1 MISERHLRRSGLAA
15 IAEKVD
21 RGERLSREDGILLY
35 EHPDLNAV
43 GDLANRVRERLNGN
57 VAYYNINQ
65 HINPTNIC
73 NKFCKFCAFYRTPKD
88 EDAYALTLDQIRARV
103 REKLHE
109 PITEIHMV
117 GGVNPD
123 LPFEF
128 YLDMI
133 RAVHEVRPE
142 AHVKALTMVEVAAFA
157 EQAGRDPESII
168 RDLKEAG
175 LGSFPGGGA
184 EVMSARLHRLLF
196 PKKIDFRGWLAC
208 ARTAHRLGL
217 RSNATMLY
225 GHVETT
231 EEKVDHLLLLREAQD
246 ETGGFMTFIPL
257 AFHPENTK
265 LSHLRKATA
274 MEDLRNV
281 ALARLML
288 DNFPHVKAFWIMITP
303 RVAQIALSYGADDM
317 DGTVTTEEIVHAA
330 GAETSQNLTRNDLVN
345 LIREAGRDPVE
356 RDTLYRP
363 VPPRLEAPGSPASQG
378 V

>member
-1 MISERHLRRSGLAA
+1 MFSSQYLEKAGLGE
-15 IAEKVD
+15 IARKVE
-21 RGERLSREDGILLY
+21 RGERLGREDGIALY
-35 EHPDLNAV
+35 QHADLNAV
-43 GDLANRVRERLNGN
+43 GMLANRVRERLNGN
-57 VAYYNINQ
+57 VAYYNVNQ

-73 NKFCKFCAFYRTPKD
+73 DKFCKFCAFYRTPKD
-88 EDAYALTLDQIRARV
+88 HDAYALSLDQIRARV
-103 REKLHE
+103 REKAHE

-123 LPFEF
+123 LPFDF

-133 RAVHEVRPE
+133 RAVHDERPE
-142 AHVKALTMVEVAAFA
+142 VHVKALTMVEVAAFSR
-157 EQAGRDPESII
+157 QTGRSVEAII
-168 RDLKEAG
+168 LDLKNAG

-196 PKKIDFRGWLAC
+196 PKKIDFRGWLDC
-208 ARTAHRLGL
+208 AKTAHRVGL

-231 EEKVDHLLLLREAQD
+231 EEKVDHLILLREAQD

-265 LSHLRKATA
+265 LSHLKKATA
-274 MEDLRNV
+274 VEDLRNV

-303 RVAQIALSYGADDM
+303 RVAQIALSYGADDI

-330 GAETSQNLTRNDLVN
+330 GAETSQSLSRNDLVT

-363 VPPRLEAPGSPASQG
+363 VSVLTSGGAAAASPS
-378 V
+378 

>member
-1 MISERHLRRSGLAA
+1 MIPARRLQPSGLAG
-15 IAEKVD
+15 IAEKVE
-21 RGERLSREDGILLY
+21 RGERLSREDGVLLY

-43 GDLANRVRERLNGN
+43 GFLANTVRERLNGN
-57 VAYYNINQ
+57 VAYYNVNQ

-73 NKFCKFCAFYRTPKD
+73 DKFCRFCAFSRTPRD
-88 EDAYALTLDQIRARV
+88 DDAYTLTLDQIRDRV
-103 REKLHE
+103 KEKLHE

-123 LPFEF
+123 LSFEF
-128 YLDMI
+128 YLEMI
-133 RAVHEVRPE
+133 RAVREIRPE

-157 EQAGRDPESII
+157 QQTGRSVESII
-168 RDLKEAG
+168 RDLKDAG

-196 PKKIDFRGWLAC
+196 PKKIDFQGWLDC

-217 RSNATMLY
+217 KSNATMLY

-231 EEKVDHLLLLREAQD
+231 GEKVDHLILLREAQD
-246 ETGGFMTFIPL
+246 ETRGFMTFIPL
-257 AFHPENTK
+257 AFHPENTR
-265 LSHLRKATA
+265 LSHLKKATA
-274 MEDLRNV
+274 VEDLRNI
-281 ALARLML
+281 ALGRLML

-317 DGTVTTEEIVHAA
+317 DGTVTTEEIAHAA
-330 GAETSQNLTRNDLVN
+330 GAGTSRSLTRNDLVT

-363 VPPRLEAPGSPASQG
+363 VPARTAPVVSPASSAP
-378 V
+378 

>member
-1 MISERHLRRSGLAA
+1 MISARYLERAGLGE
-15 IAEKVD
+15 IAEKVE
-21 RGERLSREDGILLY
+21 RGERLSREEGILLY

-43 GDLANRVRERLNGN
+43 GCLADIVRERLNGN
-57 VAYYNINQ
+57 VAYYNVNQ

-73 NKFCKFCAFYRTPKD
+73 DKFCKFCAFYRTPKD
-88 EDAYALTLDQIRARV
+88 EDSYALSLDQIKARV
-103 REKLHE
+103 REKIHE

-123 LPFEF
+123 LPFEY

-142 AHVKALTMVEVAAFA
+142 VHVKALTMVEVAAFV
-157 EQAGRDPESII
+157 EQTGRSLEQILLA
-168 RDLKEAG
+168 LKEAG

-196 PKKIDFRGWLAC
+196 PKKIDFNGWLEC
-208 ARTAHRLGL
+208 AKRAHRLGMK
-217 RSNATMLY
+217 SNATMLY

-231 EEKVDHLLLLREAQD
+231 REKVDHLILLREAQD
-246 ETGGFMTFIPL
+246 ETGGFNTFIPL

-265 LSHLRKATA
+265 LEHLRKATA
-274 MEDLRNV
+274 AEDLRNI

-288 DNFPHVKAFWIMITP
+288 DNFPHIKAFWIMIGP
-303 RVAQIALSYGADDM
+303 RVAQIALSYGADDI

-330 GAETSQNLTRNDLVN
+330 GAQTSQSLTRSDLVA
-345 LIREAGRDPVE
+345 LIRDAGRDPVE

-363 VPPRLEAPGSPASQG
+363 VTPRAAPAEPPASTAS
-378 V
+378 

>member
-1 MISERHLRRSGLAA
+1 MITARTREGWGLSAV
-15 IAEKVD
+15 AEKVK
-21 RGERLSREDGILLY
+21 RGERLSREDGIVLY

-43 GDLANRVRERLNGN
+43 GRLANLVRERLNGN

-73 NKFCKFCAFYRTPKD
+73 NKFCRFCAFYRTPKD
-88 EDAYALTLDQIRARV
+88 SDAYALTLDQIKDRV

-117 GGVNPD
+117 GGVNPE
-123 LPFEF
+123 LPLEF

-142 AHVKALTMVEVAAFA
+142 VHVKALTMVEVAAFA
-157 EQAGRDPESII
+157 EQTGRSVESII
-168 RDLKEAG
+168 QDLKEAG

-184 EVMSARLHRLLF
+184 EVMSERLHRLLF
-196 PKKIDFRGWLAC
+196 PKKIDFHGWLDC

-217 RSNATMLY
+217 KTNATMLY

-257 AFHPENTK
+257 AFHPENTG
-265 LSHLRKATA
+265 LSHLKKASA

-288 DNFPHVKAFWIMITP
+288 DNFPHIKAFWIMITP
-303 RVAQIALSYGADDM
+303 RVAQIALSYGADDI

-330 GAETSQNLTRNDLVN
+330 GAETSQQLTRDDLVT

-363 VPPRLEAPGSPASQG
+363 VAPVHPAAPHPAS
-378 V
+378 VPH

>member
-1 MISERHLRRSGLAA
+1 MLSQRHLEAAGLSE
-15 IAEKVD
+15 ISRKVE
-21 RGERLSREDGILLY
+21 RGERLSREDGISLY

-43 GDLANRVRERLNGN
+43 GSLANQVRERLHGN
-57 VAYYNINQ
+57 VAYYNVNQ

-88 EDAYALTLDQIRARV
+88 DDGYALSLDQIRARV

-142 AHVKALTMVEVAAFA
+142 VHVKALTMVEIAAFA
-157 EQAGRDPESII
+157 EQTGKSVAEII
-168 RDLKEAG
+168 LGLKAAG

-184 EVMSARLHRLLF
+184 EVMSERLHRLLF
-196 PKKIDFRGWLAC
+196 PKKIDFRGWLEC
-208 ARTAHRLGL
+208 AKTAHRLGV

-231 EEKVDHLLLLREAQD
+231 EEKLDHLIRLREAQD
-246 ETGGFMTFIPL
+246 ETGEFMTFIPL

-265 LSHLRKATA
+265 LHHIDKATA
-274 MEDLRNV
+274 VEDLRNI

-288 DNFPHVKAFWIMITP
+288 DNFPHIKAFWIMIGP
-303 RVAQIALSYGADDM
+303 RVAQIALSYGSDDL
-317 DGTVTTEEIVHAA
+317 DGTVTTEEIVHSA
-330 GAETSQNLTRNDLVN
+330 GAQTSQSLTRSDLVM

-363 VPPRLEAPGSPASQG
+363 VAGPHRASSAASLAS
-378 V
+378 

>member
-1 MISERHLRRSGLAA
+1 MISARYLERAGLGK
-15 IAEKVD
+15 IAEKVE

-43 GDLANRVRERLNGN
+43 GCLADIVRERHNGN
-57 VAYYNINQ
+57 VAYYNVNQ

-73 NKFCKFCAFYRTPKD
+73 DKFCKFCAFYRTPKD
-88 EDAYALTLDQIRARV
+88 EDGYALSLDQIKARV
-103 REKLHE
+103 REKIHE

-142 AHVKALTMVEVAAFA
+142 VHVKALTMVEIAAFV
-157 EQAGRDPESII
+157 EQTGRSLEEII
-168 RDLKEAG
+168 LALKEAG

-184 EVMSARLHRLLF
+184 EVMSARLHCLLF
-196 PKKIDFRGWLAC
+196 PKKIDFNGWLEC
-208 ARTAHRLGL
+208 AKTAHRLGMN
-217 RSNATMLY
+217 SNATMLY

-231 EEKVDHLLLLREAQD
+231 REKVDHLILLREAQD
-246 ETGGFMTFIPL
+246 ETGGFNTFIPL

-265 LSHLRKATA
+265 LEHLRKATA
-274 MEDLRNV
+274 AEDLRNI

-288 DNFPHVKAFWIMITP
+288 DNFPHIKAFWIMIGP
-303 RVAQIALSYGADDM
+303 RVAQIALSYGADDI

-330 GAETSQNLTRNDLVN
+330 GAQTSQSLTRSDLVA
-345 LIREAGRDPVE
+345 LIRDAGRDPVE

-363 VPPRLEAPGSPASQG
+363 VTPRAAPAEPPASTAS
-378 V
+378 

>member
-1 MISERHLRRSGLAA
+1 MIPARRPQPPGLAR
-15 IAEKVD
+15 IAEKVE
-21 RGERLSREDGILLY
+21 RGERLSREDGVLLY

-43 GDLANRVRERLNGN
+43 GFLANRVRERLNGN

-73 NKFCKFCAFYRTPKD
+73 ENSCRFCAFSRRPGD
-88 EDAYALTLDQIRARV
+88 PDAYALTLDQFRTRV
-103 REKLHE
+103 KENLHE

-128 YLDMI
+128 YLEMI
-133 RAVHEVRPE
+133 RAVREIRPE

-157 EQAGRDPESII
+157 RRTGRSVESII

-196 PKKIDFRGWLAC
+196 PKKIDFQGWLDC
-208 ARTAHRLGL
+208 SRTAHRLGL

-231 EEKVDHLLLLREAQD
+231 GEKVDHLILLREAQD

-257 AFHPENTK
+257 AFHPENTR
-265 LSHLRKATA
+265 LSHLKKATA
-274 MEDLRNV
+274 VEDLRNI
-281 ALARLML
+281 ALGRLML

-303 RVAQIALSYGADDM
+303 RVAQVALSYGADDM
-317 DGTVTTEEIVHAA
+317 DGTVTTEEIAHAA
-330 GAETSQNLTRNDLVN
+330 GAGTSRSLTRNDLVT
-345 LIREAGRDPVE
+345 LIRDAGRDPVE
-356 RDTLYRP
+356 RDTLYRRVP
-363 VPPRLEAPGSPASQG
+363 VRTAPVATPAFPAP
-378 V
+378 

>member
-1 MISERHLRRSGLAA
+1 MIPARRLQPSGLAG
-15 IAEKVD
+15 IAEKVE

-43 GDLANRVRERLNGN
+43 GFLANRVRERLNGN
-57 VAYYNINQ
+57 VAYYNVNQ

-73 NKFCKFCAFYRTPKD
+73 DKFCRFCAFYRTPKD
-88 EDAYALTLDQIRARV
+88 DDAYALTLDQIRARV
-103 REKLHE
+103 KEKLHE

-128 YLDMI
+128 YLEMI

-157 EQAGRDPESII
+157 QQTGRSVESII
-168 RDLKEAG
+168 RDLKDAG

-196 PKKIDFRGWLAC
+196 PKKIDFQGWLDC

-217 RSNATMLY
+217 KSNATMLY

-231 EEKVDHLLLLREAQD
+231 EEKVDHLILLREAQD

-257 AFHPENTK
+257 AFHPENTR
-265 LSHLRKATA
+265 LSHLKKATA
-274 MEDLRNV
+274 MEDLRNIAV
-281 ALARLML
+281 ARLML

-330 GAETSQNLTRNDLVN
+330 GAGTSQSLTRNDLVT

-363 VPPRLEAPGSPASQG
+363 VPPRMTPVALVASSAP
-378 V
+378 

>member
-1 MISERHLRRSGLAA
+1 MVWTSHPSRAA
-15 IAEKVD
+15 LSDIAEKVE
-21 RGERLSREDGILLY
+21 RGERLSRSDGVRLY
-35 EHPDLNAV
+35 EHPDLNVV
-43 GDLANRVRERLNGN
+43 GYLANRVRERLNGN

-88 EDAYALTLDQIRARV
+88 DDGYALSLEQIQTRV

-117 GGVNPD
+117 GGVNPG

-133 RAVHEVRPE
+133 RAVHAVRPE
-142 AHVKALTMVEVAAFA
+142 VHVKALTMVEVAAFA
-157 EQAGRDPESII
+157 EQTDRSVAEII
-168 RDLKEAG
+168 LALREAG

-184 EVMSARLHRLLF
+184 EVMSERLHRLLF
-196 PKKIDFRGWLAC
+196 PKKIDFHGWLEC
-208 ARTAHRLGL
+208 SKTAHRLGM

-231 EEKVDHLLLLREAQD
+231 EEKVDHLILLREAQD
-246 ETGGFMTFIPL
+246 ESGGFMTFIPL
-257 AFHPENTK
+257 AFHPENTR
-265 LSHLRKATA
+265 LDHLKKATA
-274 MEDLRNV
+274 LEDLRNV

-288 DNFPHVKAFWIMITP
+288 DNFPHIKAFWIMIGP
-303 RVAQIALSYGADDM
+303 RVAQIALSYGADDI
-317 DGTVTTEEIVHAA
+317 DGTVTTEEIVHSA
-330 GAETSQNLTRNDLVN
+330 GAQTSQCLTHSELVT
-345 LIREAGRDPVE
+345 LIREAGRDPVQ

-363 VPPRLEAPGSPASQG
+363 IQPRLARGEPATYPAS
-378 V
+378 

>member
-1 MISERHLRRSGLAA
+1 MMAQGALERSGLGEIAA
-15 IAEKVD
+15 KVE

-43 GDLANRVRERLNGN
+43 GYLANRVRERLNGN
-57 VAYYNINQ
+57 VAYYNVNQ

-88 EDAYALTLDQIRARV
+88 SDAYALSREQIQARV

-123 LPFEF
+123 LPLEY

-142 AHVKALTMVEVAAFA
+142 VHVKALTMVEVADFA
-157 EQAGRDPESII
+157 QRTGRSLESIL
-168 RDLKEAG
+168 RDLKDAG
-175 LGSFPGGGA
+175 IGSFPGGGA

-196 PKKIDFRGWLAC
+196 PKKIDFHGWLEC
-208 ARTAHRLGL
+208 AKTAHRLSMK
-217 RSNATMLY
+217 SNATMLY

-231 EEKVDHLLLLREAQD
+231 EEKVDHLILLRQAQD

-265 LSHLRKATA
+265 LDHLKKATA
-274 MEDLRNV
+274 VEDLRNIAV
-281 ALARLML
+281 PRLML
-288 DNFPHVKAFWIMITP
+288 DNFPHIKAFWIMVTP
-303 RVAQIALSYGADDM
+303 RVAQIALSYGADDI

-330 GAETSQNLTRNDLVN
+330 GAETTQNLSRRDLVT
-345 LIREAGRDPVE
+345 LIREAGREPVE

-363 VPPRLEAPGSPASQG
+363 LAVEPAAVSSGDAPRA
-378 V
+378 

>member
-1 MISERHLRRSGLAA
+1 MTSERPGALPGLDEVAG
-15 IAEKVD
+15 KVE

-43 GDLANRVRERLNGN
+43 GFLANRVRERLNGN

-73 NKFCKFCAFYRTPKD
+73 DKFCRFCAFYRTPKD
-88 EDAYALTLDQIRARV
+88 DDAYALTLDQIRARV

-117 GGVNPD
+117 GGVNPA

-128 YLDMI
+128 YLEMI

-157 EQAGRDPESII
+157 RQTGRSVESII
-168 RDLKEAG
+168 RDLKGAG

-196 PKKIDFRGWLAC
+196 PKKIDFQGWLEC

-225 GHVETT
+225 GHLETT
-231 EEKVDHLLLLREAQD
+231 AEKVDHLILLREAQD

-257 AFHPENTK
+257 AFHPENTR
-265 LSHLRKATA
+265 LSHLKKATA
-274 MEDLRNV
+274 MEDLRNI

-330 GAETSQNLTRNDLVN
+330 GADTTQSLSRNDLVT

-363 VPPRLEAPGSPASQG
+363 VHPRGAAVAAPVSAAP
-378 V
+378 

>member
-1 MISERHLRRSGLAA
+1 MVWTSHLSRAA
-15 IAEKVD
+15 LPDIVEKVE
-21 RGERLSREDGILLY
+21 RGERLSRSDGVRLY
-35 EHPDLNAV
+35 EHPDINLV
-43 GDLANRVRERLNGN
+43 GYLANRVRERLNGN

-73 NKFCKFCAFYRTPKD
+73 NKFCKFCAFYRTSKD
-88 EDAYALTLDQIRARV
+88 DDGYALSLDQIRARV

-142 AHVKALTMVEVAAFA
+142 VHVKALTMVEIAAFA
-157 EQAGRDPESII
+157 EQTGKSVAEII
-168 RDLKEAG
+168 LGLKAAG

-184 EVMSARLHRLLF
+184 EVMSERLHRLLF
-196 PKKIDFRGWLAC
+196 PKKIDFRGWLEC
-208 ARTAHRLGL
+208 AKTAHRLGV

-231 EEKVDHLLLLREAQD
+231 EEKVDHLIRLREAQD

-265 LSHLRKATA
+265 LDHLKKATA
-274 MEDLRNV
+274 LEDLRNV

-288 DNFPHVKAFWIMITP
+288 DNFPHIKAFWIMIGP

-330 GAETSQNLTRNDLVN
+330 GAETSQNLTRRDLVN
-345 LIREAGRDPVE
+345 LIQEAGRDPME

-363 VPPRLEAPGSPASQG
+363 VQAESVTTAPFPLA
-378 V
+378 

>member
-1 MISERHLRRSGLAA
+1 MIPARRLQPSGLAG
-15 IAEKVD
+15 IAEKVE

-43 GDLANRVRERLNGN
+43 GFLANRVRERLNGN
-57 VAYYNINQ
+57 VAYYNVNQ

-73 NKFCKFCAFYRTPKD
+73 DKFCRFCAFYRTPKD
-88 EDAYALTLDQIRARV
+88 DDAYALTLDQIRARV
-103 REKLHE
+103 KEKLHE

-128 YLDMI
+128 YLEMI

-157 EQAGRDPESII
+157 QQTGRSVESII
-168 RDLKEAG
+168 RDLKDAG

-196 PKKIDFRGWLAC
+196 PKKIDFQGWLDC

-217 RSNATMLY
+217 KSNATMLY

-231 EEKVDHLLLLREAQD
+231 EEKVDHLILLREAQD

-257 AFHPENTK
+257 AFHPENTR
-265 LSHLRKATA
+265 LSHLKKATA
-274 MEDLRNV
+274 MEDLRNI

-330 GAETSQNLTRNDLVN
+330 GAGTSQSLTRNDLVT

-363 VPPRLEAPGSPASQG
+363 VPPRMTPVALVASSAP
-378 V
+378 